1 MPFSSAVEKS
11 LSKRFLTNWEAAASL
26 LPACPQKLPHQMS
39 LLHTPPLV
47 SSGLPVATRTAR
59 SLTTRRSSRWAQ
71 GAASED
77 SAAWSASAR
86 TGASTSQSARWCEG
100 RFLKI
105 GLGVLQYCGISN
117 RSEICPESGFTVYT
131 IINTQDFHLFFCCSY
146 MCTFPAIFP
155 IFSLIQ

>member
-1 MPFSSAVEKS
+1 MCKNVKPSENRDHS
-11 LSKRFLTNWEAAASL
+11 LGFQKVYARLRRWWAQDCLWQRELPEAW
-26 LPACPQKLPHQMS
+26 PQGEVQGVHGPCH
-39 LLHTPPLV
+39 
-47 SSGLPVATRTAR
+47 GLPRQKILQRGVPPQRLGQEQVRVQDDAK
-59 SLTTRRSSRWAQ
+59 
-71 GAASED
+71 
-77 SAAWSASAR
+77 
-86 TGASTSQSARWCEG
+86 EG
-100 RFLKI
+100 SWG